1 MLYYD
6 RIDTSKSSDSKE
18 CVICHYCFF
27 LNNGFKYQDSVCNC
41 CHDLIM
47 LCLSINNM
55 AIITGKGIDY
65 YCIIHDITKSEVI
78 HLLEK

>member
-1 MLYYD
+1 MCDL
-6 RIDTSKSSDSKE
+6 SLLF
-18 CVICHYCFF
+18 FF

-78 HLLEK
+78 HLLEN

>member
-1 MLYYD
+1 MTEL
-6 RIDTSKSSDSKE
+6 IQAKVVTVKN
-18 CVICHYCFF
+18 VWFVTIVFF

-78 HLLEK
+78 HLLEN